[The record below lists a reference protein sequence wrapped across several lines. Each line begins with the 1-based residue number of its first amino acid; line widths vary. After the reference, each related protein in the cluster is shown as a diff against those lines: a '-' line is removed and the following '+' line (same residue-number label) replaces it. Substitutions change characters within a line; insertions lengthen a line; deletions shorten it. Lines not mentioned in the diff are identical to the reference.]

1 MRLMQDLVG
10 QTLSGRYRLVS
21 RVAGGGMG
29 DVYRGHDLL
38 LDRTVAIK
46 VLQPSLAADPELV
59 ERFKAEARAAARLTH
74 PNVVGVY
81 DWGCDDD
88 RTYYMVMEYVS
99 GTDVRDVLVGR
110 GSIAPI
116 QAAEIVAYVCDAL
129 AAAHAGGLVHR
140 DVKPENVL
148 IARDGTVKVADFGIA
163 AVAGA
168 EGTLPG
174 GGITGTL
181 RYISPEQARGSEATP
196 SSDIWA
202 AGAVLG
208 ELLTGRPPQ
217 QGSGA
222 ELLRRRAV
230 EPPEPPSRSNPAV
243 TRDLDNIV
251 LRACAL
257 EPDDRFMTATEMGSE
272 LRRILAHAV
281 PVGPLESLVEELTGE
296 INLPDATATNFMPRR
311 RKGRF
316 RRALRQ
322 IMVTLI
328 VMGLIFFGGGR
339 ALSLL
344 LGPDR
349 VNVPDI
355 IGLPKAEAEAELR
368 AMDLE
373 ISVAARRP
381 HPNVPRGAVL
391 QQSPDQGSV
400 APETTVAV
408 VLSTGP
414 PKFEVPKVV
423 GATLSAATVQFAA
436 LGFEVREVTR
446 RYGLEPDGTVIEQI
460 PGEGLLPAGSAISL
474 VLSRGPQPL
483 PVPQVAGMEAE
494 KALKELRR
502 AGFEPVEVDA
512 YSDEIAEGLVI
523 STDPPAESVVDE
535 GSEIKVFVSVG
546 PKYHKLRLPDVTNMY
561 VDDARAKLEGLG
573 LRVSISQSCPGRTTV
588 IDTDPL
594 PGTIVREN
602 DVIKLF
608 LC

>member
-1 MRLMQDLVG
+1 
-10 QTLSGRYRLVS
+10 
-21 RVAGGGMG
+21 
-29 DVYRGHDLL
+29 
-38 LDRTVAIK
+38 
-46 VLQPSLAADPELV
+46 DPDLV

-81 DWGCDDD
+81 DWGFDDD
-88 RTYYMVMEYVS
+88 RTYYMVMEYVP

-110 GSIAPI
+110 GSVAPT
-116 QAAEIVAYVCDAL
+116 QAAEIVACLCDAL

-168 EGTLPG
+168 ERTLPG

-181 RYISPEQARGSEATP
+181 RYISPEQARGEEATYA
-196 SSDIWA
+196 SDIWA

-222 ELLRRRAV
+222 ELLRRRAA

-251 LRACAL
+251 MRACAL
-257 EPDDRFMTATEMGSE
+257 DPADRFMTATEMGAE
-272 LRRILAHAV
+272 LRRILAHSV
-281 PVGPLESLVEELTGE
+281 PVAPLESLVDELTGE
-296 INLPDATATNFMPRR
+296 ISLPDVASTNFMPRK
-311 RKGRF
+311 RKGRM

-322 IMVTLI
+322 VVVALL

-344 LGPDR
+344 LGADT
-349 VNVPDI
+349 VDVPRL
-355 IGLPKAEAEAELR
+355 IGMPKADAEAELAR
-368 AMDLE
+368 MDLQ
-373 ISVAARRP
+373 IAVAARRP
-381 HPNVPRGAVL
+381 HPQVPRGAVVE
-391 QQSPDQGSV
+391 QTPDQGSL
-400 APETTVAV
+400 APESTVAV
-408 VLSTGP
+408 VISTGP
-414 PKFEVPKVV
+414 PEFEVPDVV

-436 LGFEVREVTR
+436 FGFEVREVTR
-446 RYGLEPDGTVIEQI
+446 RYGLEPEGTVVEQI
-460 PGEGLLPAGSAISL
+460 PADGLLPSGSEISL

-483 PVPQVAGMEAE
+483 PVPLVAGMEKE
-494 KALKELRR
+494 KALKQLRR
-502 AGFEPVEVDA
+502 AGFVPVAVDA
-512 YSDEIAEGLVI
+512 YSDDVTEGLVI

-546 PKYHKLRLPDVTNMY
+546 PKYRKLRLPDVTNMY
-561 VDDARAKLEGLG
+561 VEDARAKLEGLG

-594 PGTIVREN
+594 PGTIVHEN